1 MPGGYKVGEKV
12 FFTAPSKTIQGGSM
26 IVVQG
31 QHGTVTGPADGE
43 GYFEKGTGVQVRF
56 PGHTGSINCLLTE
69 VRRLRTA
76 SVATPSPAHHKRDA
90 AHAPSVPATA
100 SAASP
105 LTPLRA
111 QPLAP

>member
-1 MPGGYKVGEKV
+1 
-12 FFTAPSKTIQGGSM
+12 M

-76 SVATPSPAHHKRDA
+76 SVANPRLRTTGTLPTPRAFPRQPLPRRPD
-90 AHAPSVPATA
+90 PIA
-100 SAASP
+100 SAA
-105 LTPLRA
+105 TRA
-111 QPLAP
+111 VAQLPRLVFVRR